1 MTKEAEV
8 FRKHEELM
16 QVRDSLNQ
24 KITFKKGELDTLNIE
39 MLAQKQYLTDITN
52 ALETKNAE
60 YRSFQVKMEQESAQL
75 TYQRRQLE
83 DKAMLLN

>member
-39 MLAQKQYLTDITN
+39 MLAQK
-52 ALETKNAE
+52 
-60 YRSFQVKMEQESAQL
+60 
-75 TYQRRQLE
+75 
-83 DKAMLLN
+83 